1 MAEQPLQ
8 YWVIRGGVGYLHQF
22 DKENATQLLM
32 ENRYTGEQEKVAK
45 ALFDNSCQYCHSPNT
60 PLPFYSKF
68 PIVGDQMQSDI
79 QNGLRAFRL
88 DRLVEGLNDPSKL
101 SQADLAKL
109 QRVLENNEMP
119 IAKFRHLHWGSKPD
133 EQEKVALQ
141 WADNLMNT
149 WDSTAITL
157 KIVVR
162 H

>member
-8 YWVIRGGVGYLHQF
+8 YWVIWGCGYLHQF

-32 ENRYTGEQEKVAK
+32 ENHYTGEQEKVAK

-88 DRLVEGLNDPSKL
+88 DRLVEGLKRSEQIIPS
-101 SQADLAKL
+101 
-109 QRVLENNEMP
+109 
-119 IAKFRHLHWGSKPD
+119 
-133 EQEKVALQ
+133 
-141 WADNLMNT
+141 
-149 WDSTAITL
+149 
-157 KIVVR
+157 
-162 H
+162 

>member
-1 MAEQPLQ
+1 MQ
-8 YWVIRGGVGYLHQF
+8 YWVIFWGYLHQF
-22 DKENATQLLM
+22 DNENAAQLLM

-88 DRLVEGLNDPSKL
+88 DRLVEGLKDPSKL

-109 QRVLENNEMP
+109 QRVLEIMKCQLLNSDIFTGEVNQM
-119 IAKFRHLHWGSKPD
+119 SK
-133 EQEKVALQ
+133 KKWRCNGRTIL
-141 WADNLMNT
+141 
-149 WDSTAITL
+149 
-157 KIVVR
+157 
-162 H
+162 